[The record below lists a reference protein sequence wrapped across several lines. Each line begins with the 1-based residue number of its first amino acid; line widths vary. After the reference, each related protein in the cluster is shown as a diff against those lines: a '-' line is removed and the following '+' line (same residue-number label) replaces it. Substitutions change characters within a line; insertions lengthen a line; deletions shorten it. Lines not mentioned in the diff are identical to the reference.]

1 MNILRLALTGLFRK
15 KFYTLLLFAVCFA
28 AMQTVLSGIHDMI
41 VAEVPDICMNILQ
54 NSVSRRFLKPA

>member
-28 AMQTVLSGIHDMI
+28 AMQTVLSGITGAAGFFCQQKI
-41 VAEVPDICMNILQ
+41 
-54 NSVSRRFLKPA
+54 LKPA

>member
-28 AMQTVLSGIHDMI
+28 AMQTVLSGITGAAGI
-41 VAEVPDICMNILQ
+41 LLSAED
-54 NSVSRRFLKPA
+54 F